1 MILKNMFCL
10 FVNSYSYWYGEKSM
24 LILLYNCKMITHML
38 LDLALILMC
47 AHAFFEIV
55 KKATC
60 KIHIIFKKYIY
71 RLNLC
76 DVVINLFVL
85 LRLKESG
92 AINKSLFALGEVV
105 DAINSQLP
113 RIPYRN
119 SKLTRLLQVQLMTS
133 S

>member
-1 MILKNMFCL
+1 
-10 FVNSYSYWYGEKSM
+10 M

-60 KIHIIFKKYIY
+60 KIHIIFKKNIY